1 MKLLVVLQCLILF
14 LMMGRMESQS
24 ALPTQVPIGAIVET
38 GDESH
43 INIMRR
49 AIERIN
55 RGNMFHNV
63 EFRLEYF
70 VVKPNDS
77 FQAAKICKN
86 FSKQTKKN
94 KQTYV

>member
-1 MKLLVVLQCLILF
+1 MKLLVVLQCLILCS
-14 LMMGRMESQS
+14 MAGRLTTQT
-24 ALPTQVPIGAIVET
+24 ALPTQISIGAIVEN

-43 INIMRR
+43 INILRR

-63 EFRLEYF
+63 ELKLEYF
-70 VVKPNDS
+70 IVKPNDS
-77 FQAAKICKN
+77 FQAAKICKDIII
-86 FSKQTKKN
+86 TN